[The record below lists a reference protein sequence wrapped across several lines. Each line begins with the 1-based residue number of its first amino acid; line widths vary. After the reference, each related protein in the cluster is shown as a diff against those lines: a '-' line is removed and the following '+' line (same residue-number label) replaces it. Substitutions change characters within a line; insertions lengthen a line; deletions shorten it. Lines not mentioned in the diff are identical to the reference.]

1 MIKKVIP
8 IISGSTG
15 STQLFNFNIGLTA
28 KAKDW
33 GWFDTVEP
41 MTSIITTGGTL
52 ITGTSS
58 SRLTELRKYT
68 VSGTLS
74 DMYFT
79 STSSTQDGL
88 NVSLSMSG
96 MTYTYYLGGLT
107 YVDQIVNSA
116 TTTTF
121 SYYSYGLND
130 PTNFVNG
137 RLIKDE
143 SKQNVIENPFVNS
156 DVFIIRQ
163 ELPVFEQ
170 SVRLRGIN
178 TLNEIIAYAGGNYF
192 TIYENT

>member
-8 IISGSTG
+8 IVSGSTG
-15 STQLFNFNIGLTA
+15 STLSFNFNIGLTA

-33 GWFDTVEP
+33 GWFDSVEP
-41 MTSIITTGGTL
+41 NIPIVATGGTT

-58 SRLTELRKYT
+58 SRLIELRKYT

-79 STSSTQDGL
+79 STSPTQDGL
-88 NVSLSMSG
+88 NISLTVSGSS
-96 MTYTYYLGGLT
+96 YVYYLGGLT
-107 YVDQIVNSA
+107 YTDTVVGSA

-121 SYYSYGLND
+121 SYFSYGLND
-130 PTNFVNG
+130 PANFVNQH
-137 RLIKDE
+137 LIKLE
-143 SKQNVIENPFVNS
+143 SKQNVVENPFINS

-170 SVRLRGIN
+170 SIRLRGISS
-178 TLNEIIAYAGGNYF
+178 LNDIIAYAGGNYF